1 MSAVSV
7 RATLGT
13 CRHADMC
20 RHVRFET
27 LTREFGVVVMVAMT
41 LTLAGCTSS
50 TSSAVTKAANAALAA
65 ARSALKAE
73 TAAKAAAAPEAAE
86 MSSAQPCT
94 ASQLRRWTTWMSS
107 PRRRSVA

>member
-41 LTLAGCTSS
+41 LTLAGRPPTL
-50 TSSAVTKAANAALAA
+50 SAGKNGTY
-65 ARSALKAE
+65 
-73 TAAKAAAAPEAAE
+73 AKV
-86 MSSAQPCT
+86 S
-94 ASQLRRWTTWMSS
+94 RRGFMG
-107 PRRRSVA
+107 A